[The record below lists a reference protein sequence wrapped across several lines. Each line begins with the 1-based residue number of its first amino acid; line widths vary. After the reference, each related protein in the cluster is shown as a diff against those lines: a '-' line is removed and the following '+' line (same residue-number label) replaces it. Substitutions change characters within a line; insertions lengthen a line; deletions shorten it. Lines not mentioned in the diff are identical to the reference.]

1 MINDGGSGYVG
12 SSATISIAPPVGVG
26 TTATA
31 TVTLTNGVIT
41 GTTITNAGGGYS
53 VSSPPVVLASF
64 PRFSN
69 EVVASIDTIEGFS
82 GIVTGITTTTV
93 GVSTLG
99 LKFFLN
105 KPASNWGSLSAGDP
119 IYIYD
124 TTIGA
129 GVTSLATSG
138 IDGNVVGIGISFFDN
153 IYHIQSI
160 TSSGTNAEIITNI
173 HSNAGSS
180 VSGISS
186 SVPIG
191 LTDGVG
197 GMGEVN
203 GVGCGVG
210 GRVGGVG
217 GAWGSRM
224 SWWSR
229 WSRNGGGRWRSGR

>member
-1 MINDGGSGYVG
+1 
-12 SSATISIAPPVGVG
+12 
-26 TTATA
+26 
-31 TVTLTNGVIT
+31 
-41 GTTITNAGGGYS
+41 
-53 VSSPPVVLASF
+53 VVLASF

-69 EVVASIDTIEGFS
+69 EVVSSIDTIEGFS

-105 KPASNWGSLSAGDP
+105 KPASNWGNLSVGDP

-124 TTIGA
+124 TTIGS

-138 IDGNVVGIGISFFDN
+138 LDANVVGIGTSFFDN
-153 IYHIQSI
+153 IYHIQNI

-186 SVPIG
+186 LGSVEMGKFSWGKLSTVIRSSTPIAIGVTG
-191 LTDGVG
+191 LTVG
-197 GMGEVN
+197 LSTGSGISTFPTIQRRN
-203 GVGCGVG
+203 YGFND
-210 GRVGGVG
+210 G
-217 GAWGSRM
+217 GALKADLG
-224 SWWSR
+224 
-229 WSRNGGGRWRSGR
+229 